1 MNEFTFCLKMP
12 EEAHYT
18 MEGTLYNKCNECRC
32 KLEAY
37 RRITDDVREVKIKG
51 PHLSIESLKK
61 FLIAENITQYI
72 VKRP

>member
-1 MNEFTFCLKMP
+1 MSEFTFCLQMP

-18 MEGTLYNKCNECRC
+18 MEGTLYKKCNELKCR
-32 KLEAY
+32 LEAY

-51 PHLSIESLKK
+51 LPQSIEFVKK
-61 FLIAENITQYI
+61 YLIAENITQYI